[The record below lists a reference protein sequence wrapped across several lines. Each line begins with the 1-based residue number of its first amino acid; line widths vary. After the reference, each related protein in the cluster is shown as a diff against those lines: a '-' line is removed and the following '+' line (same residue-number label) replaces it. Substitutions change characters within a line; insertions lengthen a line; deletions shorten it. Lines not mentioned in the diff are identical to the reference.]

1 MGEAAPDNSG
11 GGSIVLRPGPPL
23 PKRTGCACQL
33 CTVCGGVPEGWD
45 GSGERGLRL
54 DCPRVCADSVRQAT
68 PPLPAKKK
76 RRMNTQDNRS
86 SGRRRGPRRRRP
98 QDENQDGER
107 QNNGGHQGQQNGHSG
122 SYRPSSRSQSQS
134 DHRQGERR
142 PETAKPGLLQ
152 RILSFFGFGPKKKA
166 YPPYEGGKSV
176 HPSRREGSQPA
187 PAAPRRGNG
196 SSSNASTAGAVA
208 GGVAAAGATAGAGLS
223 RPSRKPEAVE
233 VTSPKL
239 YVGNLSFDATES
251 DISELFNGVG
261 AVKNVEIVTYK
272 DTYKSKGFGFVT
284 MTAIDEAVRAV
295 SELHDKDFM
304 GRRLVVSGAKTN
316 DRPQE
321 RVVEERAP
329 EKAAEPVAQPE

>member
-1 MGEAAPDNSG
+1 MGARRLQWGKHRVAPRTAAPEKG
-11 GGSIVLRPGPPL
+11 RLRL
-23 PKRTGCACQL
+23 SL
-33 CTVCGGVPEGWD
+33 CTGRSGVPE
-45 GSGERGLRL
+45 ERSWCRRAWFEAGASACVRRL
-54 DCPRVCADSVRQAT
+54 D
-68 PPLPAKKK
+68 PPNPPAYPQRK

-98 QDENQDGER
+98 QDESQDGKQHR
-107 QNNGGHQGQQNGHSG
+107 NNGGYQGQQSGHSG
-122 SYRPSSRSQSQS
+122 SYRPSSRSQSEGRHS
-134 DHRQGERR
+134 ERQA
-142 PETAKPGLLQ
+142 ETAKPSLLQ
-152 RILSFFGFGPKKKA
+152 RILSFFGFGPKKKT

-176 HPSRREGSQPA
+176 HPSQREGSQSG
-187 PAAPRRGNG
+187 APRRGG
-196 SSSNASTAGAVA
+196 TPAGAAAV
-208 GGVAAAGATAGAGLS
+208 GGGIAAAGAMAAGAPS

-233 VTSPKL
+233 VTTPKL
-239 YVGNLSFDATES
+239 YVGNLSFDASES

-295 SELHDKDFM
+295 NELHDKEFM

-321 RVVEERAP
+321 RPAAERAP
-329 EKAAEPVAQPE
+329 EKPAEGVVPQHQE

>member
-1 MGEAAPDNSG
+1 MR
-11 GGSIVLRPGPPL
+11 L
-23 PKRTGCACQL
+23 
-33 CTVCGGVPEGWD
+33 
-45 GSGERGLRL
+45 ER
-54 DCPRVCADSVRQAT
+54 PRVCADLIRQT
-68 PPLPAKKK
+68 PPRYPQRK

-98 QDENQDGER
+98 QDESQDGKH
-107 QNNGGHQGQQNGHSG
+107 QSNGGYQGQQNGQSG
-122 SYRPSSRSQSQS
+122 SYRPSSRSQSEGRQS
-134 DHRQGERR
+134 ERR
-142 PETAKPGLLQ
+142 AETAKPSLLQ

-176 HPSRREGSQPA
+176 HPSRREGSQSG
-187 PAAPRRGNG
+187 APRRSG
-196 SSSNASTAGAVA
+196 SGSSNASTAAVVG
-208 GGVAAAGATAGAGLS
+208 GGVVAAGAMAAGGPS
-223 RPSRKPEAVE
+223 RPTRKPEAVE

-239 YVGNLSFDATES
+239 YVGNLSFDASES

-295 SELHDKDFM
+295 NELHDKEFM

-321 RVVEERAP
+321 RQPAERAP
-329 EKAAEPVAQPE
+329 EKPAESVAAQE

>member
-1 MGEAAPDNSG
+1 
-11 GGSIVLRPGPPL
+11 
-23 PKRTGCACQL
+23 
-33 CTVCGGVPEGWD
+33 
-45 GSGERGLRL
+45 
-54 DCPRVCADSVRQAT
+54 
-68 PPLPAKKK
+68 
-76 RRMNTQDNRS
+76 MNTQDNRS

-98 QDENQDGER
+98 QDENQQSG
-107 QNNGGHQGQQNGHSG
+107 QHNKGGHQNQQGNQSG
-122 SYRPSSRSQSQS
+122 NYRPSSRSQSPAG
-134 DHRQGERR
+134 DRQGARR
-142 PETAKPGLLQ
+142 PEPAKPGLLQ
-152 RILSFFGFGPKKKA
+152 RILSFFGLGPKKKV

-176 HPSRREGSQPA
+176 HPSQRESTQA
-187 PAAPRRGNG
+187 TTPRRGN
-196 SSSNASTAGAVA
+196 SSGGTASTAAVV
-208 GGVAAAGATAGAGLS
+208 GGGLAAAGATQARSG
-223 RPSRKPEAVE
+223 RKPEAVE

-295 SELHDKDFM
+295 TELHDKEFM

-321 RVVEERAP
+321 RAAAEKAP
-329 EKAAEPVAQPE
+329 EKVAEPTAQPE

>member
-1 MGEAAPDNSG
+1 M
-11 GGSIVLRPGPPL
+11 
-23 PKRTGCACQL
+23 
-33 CTVCGGVPEGWD
+33 
-45 GSGERGLRL
+45 
-54 DCPRVCADSVRQAT
+54 CADVVRQAA

-98 QDENQDGER
+98 QDEHQDGEHR
-107 QNNGGHQGQQNGHSG
+107 NSGGYQDQQRGQDG

-134 DHRQGERR
+134 ESRQGERR
-142 PETAKPGLLQ
+142 TEATKPSLLQ
-152 RILSFFGFGPKKKA
+152 RILSFFGFGPKKKV

-176 HPSRREGSQPA
+176 HPSRREGAQS
-187 PAAPRRGNG
+187 AAPRRGNSG
-196 SSSNASTAGAVA
+196 NGNVATAAAV
-208 GGVAAAGATAGAGLS
+208 GVASAGAGLS

-239 YVGNLSFDATES
+239 YVGNLSFDASES

-295 SELHDKDFM
+295 SELHDKEFM

-321 RVVEERAP
+321 RAAEQRAP
-329 EKAAEPVAQPE
+329 EKAAEPVVQPE

>member
-1 MGEAAPDNSG
+1 MPEA
-11 GGSIVLRPGPPL
+11 R
-23 PKRTGCACQL
+23 
-33 CTVCGGVPEGWD
+33 D
-45 GSGERGLRL
+45 GSGERGLKL
-54 DCPRVCADSVRQAT
+54 DCPRVCADLVRRT
-68 PPLPAKKK
+68 VPPLPAKKK

-98 QDENQDGER
+98 QDENQDGEHR
-107 QNNGGHQGQQNGHSG
+107 NSGGYQDQQSGQAG

-134 DHRQGERR
+134 ESRQGERR
-142 PETAKPGLLQ
+142 TEPAKPGLLQ
-152 RILSFFGFGPKKKA
+152 KILSFFGFGPKKKV

-176 HPSRREGSQPA
+176 HPSRREGSQSATPK
-187 PAAPRRGNG
+187 RGNAG
-196 SSSNASTAGAVA
+196 HSNTATTAAVGAAS
-208 GGVAAAGATAGAGLS
+208 AGAGPS

-239 YVGNLSFDATES
+239 YVGNLSFDASES

-295 SELHDKDFM
+295 SELHDKEFM

-321 RVVEERAP
+321 RAGA
-329 EKAAEPVAQPE
+329 EKAAEPVGQPE

>member
-1 MGEAAPDNSG
+1 
-11 GGSIVLRPGPPL
+11 
-23 PKRTGCACQL
+23 
-33 CTVCGGVPEGWD
+33 
-45 GSGERGLRL
+45 
-54 DCPRVCADSVRQAT
+54 
-68 PPLPAKKK
+68 
-76 RRMNTQDNRS
+76 MNTQDNRS

-98 QDENQDGER
+98 QDENQDGEH
-107 QNNGGHQGQQNGHSG
+107 QNNGGYQNQQGGQSG

-134 DHRQGERR
+134 DSRQVERR
-142 PETAKPGLLQ
+142 PETVKPSLLQ
-152 RILSFFGFGPKKKA
+152 RILAFFGFGPKKKA

-176 HPSRREGSQPA
+176 HPSRREGSQPVA
-187 PAAPRRGNG
+187 SRRGSSG
-196 SSSNASTAGAVA
+196 SGTAAVAGAV
-208 GGVAAAGATAGAGLS
+208 GGATAASGALAGAGVS

-233 VTSPKL
+233 VTTPKL
-239 YVGNLSFDATES
+239 YVGNLSFDASES

-321 RVVEERAP
+321 RSP
-329 EKAAEPVAQPE
+329 EKVVEPVAPLE

>member
-1 MGEAAPDNSG
+1 
-11 GGSIVLRPGPPL
+11 
-23 PKRTGCACQL
+23 
-33 CTVCGGVPEGWD
+33 
-45 GSGERGLRL
+45 
-54 DCPRVCADSVRQAT
+54 
-68 PPLPAKKK
+68 
-76 RRMNTQDNRS
+76 MNTQDNRS

-98 QDENQDGER
+98 QDESQDGEH
-107 QNNGGHQGQQNGHSG
+107 QNNGGYQGQQGGQSG
-122 SYRPSSRSQSQS
+122 SYRPSSRSQNQS
-134 DHRQGERR
+134 EGRQGERR
-142 PETAKPGLLQ
+142 PEAAKPGLLQ

-176 HPSRREGSQPA
+176 HPSRREGSPA
-187 PAAPRRGNG
+187 PAPRRGN
-196 SSSNASTAGAVA
+196 SSSSTASTAGAVG
-208 GGVAAAGATAGAGLS
+208 GGVAVAGAVTGAGLS

-284 MTAIDEAVRAV
+284 MTAVDEAVRAV
-295 SELHDKDFM
+295 SELHDKEFM

-321 RVVEERAP
+321 RVAVERAP
-329 EKAAEPVAQPE
+329 EKAAEPAPQPE